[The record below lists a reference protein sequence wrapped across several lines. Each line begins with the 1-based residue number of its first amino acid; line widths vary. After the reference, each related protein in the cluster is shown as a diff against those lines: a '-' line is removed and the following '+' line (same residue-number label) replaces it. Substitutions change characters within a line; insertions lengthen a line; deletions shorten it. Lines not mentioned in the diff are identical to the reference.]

1 ITDHTTLAVISPRD
15 AHGTTL
21 RVWFRPSWLRRPRAA
36 TGSRDPSRP
45 GVVSATHGWISGR
58 LRQPTHTL
66 TRPPGRPHNTGRRSF
81 CVVQRARNDHRT
93 VTPRRQPERT
103 GAMPARH
110 GGNAVRRGPTPSTGS
125 HALLRPARIALVVVA
140 ALVLGVTGFGWA
152 TMHGLVSG
160 LTTADVIDSDAGGSA
175 PADGSTDILLV
186 GMDSRTDAK
195 GNPLPQDLLRKL
207 DAGAKGEPLNTDT
220 MILLHVP
227 NDTSEAV
234 AI

>member
-1 ITDHTTLAVISPRD
+1 
-15 AHGTTL
+15 
-21 RVWFRPSWLRRPRAA
+21 
-36 TGSRDPSRP
+36 
-45 GVVSATHGWISGR
+45 
-58 LRQPTHTL
+58 
-66 TRPPGRPHNTGRRSF
+66 
-81 CVVQRARNDHRT
+81 
-93 VTPRRQPERT
+93 
-103 GAMPARH
+103 
-110 GGNAVRRGPTPSTGS
+110 
-125 HALLRPARIALVVVA
+125 LRPARIALVVVA
-140 ALVLGVTGFGWA
+140 ALVLGVTGCGWA

-175 PADGSTDILLV
+175 PADGTTDILLV

-234 AI
+234 AISLPRDSYVDIPGYGKHKLNSAYSRAKSTALQQLQQDGSSDADRAELERQSDQRGAKKLIGTAESLTGVTSDHYAAVNLLGFYSITKAVGGVQVCLRNPV